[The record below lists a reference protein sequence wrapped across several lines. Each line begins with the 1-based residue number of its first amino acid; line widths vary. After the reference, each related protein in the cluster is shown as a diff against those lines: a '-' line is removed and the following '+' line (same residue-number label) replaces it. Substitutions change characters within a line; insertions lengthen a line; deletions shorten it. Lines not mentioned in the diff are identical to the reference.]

1 MYNVG
6 KYTNEV
12 NNIFAIVYLQ
22 TIIVN
27 IYIYV
32 KLYIILVLNS
42 GDLTRPHSP
51 VRKQVG
57 SAEEG
62 REIPGYFRES

>member
-12 NNIFAIVYLQ
+12 NNLFAIVYLQ
-22 TIIVN
+22 TII

-51 VRKQVG
+51 VKKKNK
-57 SAEEG
+57 
-62 REIPGYFRES
+62 